1 MLCNRCRR
9 NQEDHS
15 RTSENIKLINCL
27 LGLTEAQ
34 EESFEK
40 DKRLAMLQRN
50 AKSNYKVIVD
60 LDYIMKAKCTS
71 ENRAPN

>member
-15 RTSENIKLINCL
+15 RTSENIKLINHL
-27 LGLTEAQ
+27 LGLTESQ

-40 DKRLAMLQRN
+40 DERLAMLRRN
-50 AKSNYKVIVD
+50 AKSNYKVLVD
-60 LDYIMKAKCTS
+60 LDYIMSVNCTS
-71 ENRAPN
+71 ENCVPN

>member
-15 RTSENIKLINCL
+15 RTSENIKLINRL
-27 LGLTEAQ
+27 LGLTESQ

-40 DKRLAMLQRN
+40 DERLAMLRRN

-71 ENRAPN
+71 ENCAPN